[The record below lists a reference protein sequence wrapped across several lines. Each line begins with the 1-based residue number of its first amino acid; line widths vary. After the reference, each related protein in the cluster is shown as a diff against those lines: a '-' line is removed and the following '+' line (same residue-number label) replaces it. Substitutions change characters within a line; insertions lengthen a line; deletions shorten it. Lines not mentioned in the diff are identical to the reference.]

1 MFDLS
6 LPWWEFVCRAA
17 IVYGAL
23 LIMVRVSG
31 KRTVGQFTPFD
42 LLVVM
47 LLSESVSDSL
57 SAGDESVTAGLLL
70 AGTLV
75 LLNVLL
81 ATFSA
86 RSRKVEKMTE
96 GSPVL
101 VGRDGKL
108 FEDVLKRER
117 VGIGEVEKAL
127 REHDCELEDMRL
139 VFLESD
145 GDFSIQKKQKE

>member
-6 LPWWEFVCRAA
+6 MPWWEFIARAA
-17 IVYGAL
+17 IIYIVL
-23 LIMVRVSG
+23 MVMVRIAG

-47 LLSESVSDSL
+47 LLSESVSNGL
-57 SAGDESVTAGLLL
+57 SGDDHSVIGGLIL

-75 LLNVLL
+75 SLNMAFAV
-81 ATFSA
+81 ASS
-86 RSRKVEKMTE
+86 RSRKVEEITE
-96 GSPVL
+96 GTAVL

-117 VGIGEVEKAL
+117 VGIGDVEKAL
-127 REHDCELEDMRL
+127 RENDCDLADL
-139 VFLESD
+139 KYAFLESD
-145 GDFSIQKKQKE
+145 GNLSIQKKRG